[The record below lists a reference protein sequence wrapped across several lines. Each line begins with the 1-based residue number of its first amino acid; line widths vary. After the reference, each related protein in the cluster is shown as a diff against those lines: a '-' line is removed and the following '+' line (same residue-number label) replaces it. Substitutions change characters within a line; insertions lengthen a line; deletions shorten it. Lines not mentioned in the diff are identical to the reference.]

1 MHDWGDEECVK
12 ILKNCK
18 KAIPPRDEGG
28 KVVIIDIVIGAGQSE
43 KKRREMQVVFDLFIM
58 FINGTEIDENQWKKI
73 FFEAGFHDYKIT
85 PVLGVRSI
93 IEVYP

>member
-18 KAIPPRDEGG
+18 EAIPPRDGG
-28 KVVIIDIVIGAGQSE
+28 KVVIIDIVIGAGQSD
-43 KKRREMQVVFDLFIM
+43 KKRREMQAVFDLYMM
-58 FINGTEIDENQWKKI
+58 FINGIERDENQWKNI
-73 FFEAGFHDYKIT
+73 FFEAGFRDYKIT